1 MHSSVMGAAKL
12 SVAELCLFK
21 TINRINSRTNSE
33 NSALI
38 IDFHTHVLPCIDDG
52 SRNVETSLA
61 MLKASADQGVQ
72 VMVATPHFYATRDRV
87 EGFLNR
93 RAESLST
100 LQPLLSDDLPQ
111 IKLGAEVAFFR
122 GISEAD
128 RIEKLRIEGT
138 DCLLLE
144 MPFRRWTEEDLDE
157 VSFLIRDRNMTII
170 LAHIERYMGIWENG
184 PFIRRI
190 QELPVI
196 AQINAES
203 LLDWRQRGKL
213 IKMVKSGEVKLL
225 GSDCHGMNH
234 RPPNIKAGRD
244 VLLRK
249 AGPEA
254 VDRIDNISQRLLG
267 L

>member
-1 MHSSVMGAAKL
+1 M
-12 SVAELCLFK
+12 
-21 TINRINSRTNSE
+21 
-33 NSALI
+33 I

-61 MLKASADQGVQ
+61 MLKTSSEQGVQ
-72 VMVATPHFYATRDRV
+72 LMVATPHFYATRDRV

-93 RAESLST
+93 RAESFAN
-100 LQPLLSDDLPQ
+100 LQSALCDDLPR

-144 MPFRRWTEEDLDE
+144 MPFRRWTEEDLEE
-157 VSFLIRDRNMTII
+157 VSALIKDRRMTII
-170 LAHIERYMGIWENG
+170 LAHIERYMGMWENG
-184 PFIRRI
+184 DLVKRI
-190 QELPVI
+190 LELPLF
-196 AQINAES
+196 AQINAEG

-213 IKMVKSGEVKLL
+213 VKMVKMEQVHLL
-225 GSDCHGMNH
+225 GTDCHGMNH

-249 AGPEA
+249 AG
-254 VDRIDNISQRLLG
+254 VDVLDRIDDISQRLLG
-267 L
+267 LK